1 MLFLDKYS
9 DFFTSYCK
17 EAIIFLLVA
26 NEIVSEP
33 FLEPKYQVLS
43 FNIFS

>member
-1 MLFLDKYS
+1 MLFLGKYS

-17 EAIIFLLVA
+17 GAIFFLLVA

-33 FLEPKYQVLS
+33 FLEPQYQVLS